1 MREVSHLPLV
11 GDGVELPL
19 LLNRLNMRAM
29 FPLSD
34 NVVPL
39 KLKELVA
46 EFDSMFSDEDELS
59 CLKDFKVSD

>member
-1 MREVSHLPLV
+1 MGEVSHLLLV
-11 GDGVELPL
+11 VEGVELPL
-19 LLNRLNMRAM
+19 LLDRLNMRAR
-29 FPLSD
+29 FPLSN

-46 EFDSMFSDEDELS
+46 EFDSVFSDEDELS